1 MNSPSSNSTLSR
13 AAGRCVPLRAAGDCH
28 VVGGEHEQGEIE
40 AGQGQDK
47 GLQRPLRQAE
57 DALGPKFHL
66 AGRVENGLDRFC
78 DPESFR

>member
-1 MNSPSSNSTLSR
+1 MNSPSEQHVVP
-13 AAGRCVPLRAAGDCH
+13 GCGPLRAAGDCH

-47 GLQRPLRQAE
+47 RLQCSLGQAE
-57 DALGPKFHL
+57 DALGPELHL
-66 AGRVENGLDRFC
+66 ADWVENDLDRFC